1 MTAYFHIVFTTF
13 DLAILDFSPS
23 ANITSFQVFDP
34 NDENVRAVNAEFNLK
49 QIVSHKPLF
58 KFMPVIIIIFFKLFF
73 FFKINFKIK
82 SIAAFIY
89 DAFSLIANT
98 IDKYNL
104 IDLMQASTSVS
115 CQRETPWLFGA
126 TLTRYLKMNKFNGLT
141 GNIEFDE
148 NTGVRANITLF
159 IVDRTKTSIELVC

>member
-58 KFMPVIIIIFFKLFF
+58 KFMPVIIIHFFNYFF
-73 FFKINFKIK
+73 
-82 SIAAFIY
+82 
-89 DAFSLIANT
+89 L
-98 IDKYNL
+98 
-104 IDLMQASTSVS
+104 
-115 CQRETPWLFGA
+115 R
-126 TLTRYLKMNKFNGLT
+126 
-141 GNIEFDE
+141 
-148 NTGVRANITLF
+148 
-159 IVDRTKTSIELVC
+159 